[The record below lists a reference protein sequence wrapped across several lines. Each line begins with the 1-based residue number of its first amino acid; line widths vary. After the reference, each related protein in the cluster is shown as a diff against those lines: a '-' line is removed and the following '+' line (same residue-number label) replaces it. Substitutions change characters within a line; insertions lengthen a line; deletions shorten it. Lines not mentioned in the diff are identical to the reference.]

1 MTHRKSPGRRPSAPK
16 NPSPK
21 GVDSSVS
28 LISDADLYLFNEG
41 NHRKLYDKLGAHPV
55 NTGDTPGTYFAV
67 WAPNA
72 RDVSVIGDFNGWD
85 RASHRLRPRGVSGIW
100 EGFIGGIGDGS
111 VYKYFIASQYHGYTV
126 EKADPFAFFSETPPK
141 TASIVRDLDYAWGDD
156 DWMQIRHDKNGLDS
170 PVSIYEV
177 HLGSW
182 RRVPEEGNR
191 WLTYR
196 EMAPRLARYVNR
208 MGFTHVEFLPL
219 MEHPFYGSWGYQTT
233 GYFAPTARYG
243 MPQDFMYLVDYL
255 HQHDIGVI
263 LDWVPSHFPNDE
275 HSLGFFDGT
284 HLYEHKNPIQ
294 GIHPEWNSYIFNYD
308 RSEVKSFLKSSA
320 LFWLEKYHA
329 DGLRVDAVASMLY
342 LDYGRKDGQWVPN
355 KNGGRENL
363 EAIAFLKQL
372 NEMIYTGKPDV
383 QTIAEESTAWPMVS
397 RPTYSGGL
405 GFGLKWDMGWMH
417 DTLVYLGRDPIYRS
431 YHQND
436 LTFRMI
442 YAFTENYTLP
452 LSHDEVVYGKASLL
466 SKMPGDDWQ
475 KFANLR
481 LLFGYMYAQPGKKLL
496 FMGGEFGQWREW
508 SHETSLEWHLLQYPP
523 HSGLQ
528 EWVTDLNSLYRNQP
542 ALHLL
547 DFDPAGFEWIDAGD
561 AARSIISFIRK
572 GHSAEDIVLVIY
584 NFTPETH
591 FDYDIGVPLP
601 GTWEEILNSDAA
613 KYGGSGQGNRNPLNA
628 ADKGWHGRPYSLS
641 LTIPPLGVIF
651 LKRQKPAT
659 L

>member
-1 MTHRKSPGRRPSAPK
+1 MTPRKSAGRRPSAPK
-16 NPSPK
+16 NSSPTE
-21 GVDSSVS
+21 VDYSVS
-28 LISDADLYLFNEG
+28 LLSDTDLYLFNEG
-41 NHRKLYDKLGAHPV
+41 NHHKLYDKLGAHPV

-72 RDVSVIGDFNGWD
+72 RDVYVTGDFNGWKH
-85 RASHRLRPRGVSGIW
+85 ASHRLRPRGVSGIW
-100 EGFIGGIGDGS
+100 EGFIGGIVAGS
-111 VYKYFIASQYHGYTV
+111 AYKYYIVSQHHGYTV
-126 EKADPFAFFSETPPK
+126 DKADPFAFCSETPPK
-141 TASIVRDLDYAWGDD
+141 TASIVRDLDYAWGDN
-156 DWMQIRHDKNGLDS
+156 DWMQTRREKNRLDA

-191 WLTYR
+191 PLTCR
-196 EMAPRLARYVNR
+196 EIAPRLARYVNR
-208 MGFTHVEFLPL
+208 MGFTHVEFLPV

-243 MPQDFMYLVDYL
+243 TPQDFMYLVDYL
-255 HQHDIGVI
+255 HRHDIGVI

-275 HSLGFFDGT
+275 HGLGFFDGT

-308 RSEVKSFLKSSA
+308 RNEVKSFLKSSA

-342 LDYGRKDGQWVPN
+342 LDYGRRDGQWVPN

-372 NEMIYTGKPDV
+372 NKIIYSEKPDV

-417 DTLVYLGRDPIYRS
+417 DTLVYIERDPIYRS

-436 LTFRMI
+436 LTFRMV

-466 SKMPGDDWQ
+466 SKMPGDNWR

-508 SHETSLEWHLLQYPP
+508 SHEESLEWHLLQYPP
-523 HSGLQ
+523 HAGIQ
-528 EWVTDLNSLYRNQP
+528 EWVADLNMLYRDEP
-542 ALHLL
+542 ALHQL
-547 DFDPAGFEWIDAGD
+547 DFDPAGFEWIDASD
-561 AARSIISFIRK
+561 SSHSIISFIRQ
-572 GHSAEDIVLVIY
+572 GNSSDDRLEVVC

-591 FDYDIGVPLP
+591 FSYDIGVPLP

-613 KYGGSGQGNRNPLNA
+613 KYGGSGQGNHIPLTA
-628 ADKGWHGRPYSLS
+628 SDKGRHGRPYSLT
-641 LTIPPLGVIF
+641 LTIPPLGIIF

-659 L
+659 F